1 MADAYINFGNFLLLK
16 QVSQDGMGTLWRAG
30 EMERSGFKRIVW
42 LRRFDQAGLDRAAV
56 GAEASAVN
64 QLAQVLKASSVV
76 RNQSC
81 GRERGVP
88 YIAWDHVPAQPLDQL
103 LARVAAEQFPIAID
117 NALLIAEKIAAG
129 LAAGLAV
136 EVGGAPL
143 VHGFLVPHMVMIGND
158 GEAMIAGFG
167 LSRGLLA
174 NLDRVAIQEVAT
186 PYLAPEVLT
195 SGQTSKRA
203 DVYSTG
209 ALLYHILCGHPLP
222 ADPAERFAALAAPR
236 LAFEEGAVPQDV
248 LAVLQKSLA
257 ERPDDRHGSA
267 GEFKKDLEKLLYGG
281 AYSPTTFN
289 LALFI
294 DRLYRNDI
302 EQEDQELQREKNL
315 DVAMYFKAPEEE
327 VRVAP
332 AAPAANKWLIPAIA
346 GGVVVI
352 AIGGFFAL
360 RPSGPSAEEQRRTMN
375 EMVKSLVA
383 DELAKRE
390 TQIKKELEAEKVKTE
405 EFRRQVEEQKKA
417 QAGGRQFTA
426 EEKLRAEQLQRD
438 LTAREAAQRKKE
450 QELADVQQKKLAE
463 QTRAQQAASRQ
474 AAVSPTL
481 APTVPAVI
489 PTQAPAAAPAVA
501 MAQPTAVPA
510 PPTAAPAVEVG
521 GPAAAVPG
529 SLGAAARE
537 GDFIDPT
544 LVDSAP
550 QVLVETKLQTPRAA
564 VMAKRRDSGLVILKA
579 TVNERGTVDSV
590 EVLRGFKVAGLG
602 IDEACVAAVKGYRF
616 KPAIKDGVKVKTTTT
631 ITVPV
636 DLSKSR

>member
-1 MADAYINFGNFLLLK
+1 MADAYITFGSFLLLK
-16 QVSQDGMGTLWRAG
+16 QISQDGMGTLWRAG

-56 GAEASAVN
+56 GAETATVN

-103 LARVAAEQFPIAID
+103 LARVAGEQFPIAID

-167 LSRGLLA
+167 VSRGLLA
-174 NLDRVAIQEVAT
+174 NLDRVAIQEAT
-186 PYLAPEVLT
+186 APYLAPEVLT
-195 SGQTSKRA
+195 SGQASKRG
-203 DVYSTG
+203 DVYSIG
-209 ALLYHILCGHPLP
+209 ALLYHILCGRPLP
-222 ADPAERFAALAAPR
+222 ADPAERPAALAAPH
-236 LAFEEGAVPQDV
+236 LAFEEGPVPQDV

-315 DVAMYFKAPEEE
+315 DVATYFKAPAEE
-327 VRVAP
+327 VSLDA
-332 AAPAANKWLIPAIA
+332 AAPATNTWLIPAIA

-352 AIGGFFAL
+352 AIGVFLAL
-360 RPSGPSAEEQRRTMN
+360 RPSGPSAEEQKRTMN

-390 TQIKKELEAEKVKTE
+390 TQIKKELEAEKAKSE
-405 EFRRQVEEQKKA
+405 ELRRQVEEQKKA
-417 QAGGRQFTA
+417 QASGRQFTV
-426 EEKLRAEQLQRD
+426 EEKQRAEQLQRD
-438 LTAREAAQRKKE
+438 LAAREAAQRQKE
-450 QELADVQQKKLAE
+450 QELAKVQQEKQAE
-463 QTRAQQAASRQ
+463 LVRAQQAASRQ

-481 APTVPAVI
+481 APTLPAVI
-489 PTQAPAAAPAVA
+489 PTQAPAAASTVAVAQATAVPAVA
-501 MAQPTAVPA
+501 PPPA
-510 PPTAAPAVEVG
+510 PPTAEVPVTTG
-521 GPAAAVPG
+521 LDSGV
-529 SLGAAARE
+529 RE
-537 GDFIDPT
+537 GDLVDPT
-544 LVDSAP
+544 QVDVQP
-550 QVLVETKLQTPRAA
+550 QTLVETKVTLPRTAMLA
-564 VMAKRRDSGLVILKA
+564 RSAINGYVILRVL
-579 TVNERGTVDSV
+579 VNEKGRVDDAQ
-590 EVLRGFKVAGLG
+590 VLRALQPPRPEIAK
-602 IDEACVAAVKGYRF
+602 ACIETVMQNRYRPAVK
-616 KPAIKDGVKVKTTTT
+616 DGKAVKTW
-631 ITVPV
+631 ITVPYHIV
-636 DLSKSR
+636 IQPAR